1 MRIIICNNPG
11 KEVSHMYNTHNPA
24 DRYCEY
30 LSRVCN
36 LRSLPRVYKDYI
48 SNKFTEVQTVEDLR
62 ELCISIQD
70 SLRPIAANPDYFTVE

>member
-1 MRIIICNNPG
+1 
-11 KEVSHMYNTHNPA
+11 MYNTHNPA

-30 LSRVCN
+30 LNRVCN

-48 SNKFTEVQTVEDLR
+48 SNKFTEIQTVEDLR

>member
-1 MRIIICNNPG
+1 MRIIICNNPRKG
-11 KEVSHMYNTHNPA
+11 GVHMYNTHNPA

-48 SNKFTEVQTVEDLR
+48 SHKFTEVQTIEDLR

-70 SLRPIAANPDYFTVE
+70 SLLQ